1 MDQTLLT
8 KPILRL
14 DKVSYQY
21 RNNYQ
26 SVDAVK
32 DASADFFEGKLYAII
47 GKSGSGK
54 STLLSVMAGLALP
67 TKGQVIYR
75 GIPTDEVNLDKY
87 RRENVTVVYQSF
99 NLFPLMTCLE
109 NVCFPLE
116 LLGKTPKEA
125 SVIAKEQIAQRQP
138 AGNGLQAISEYGY
151 SGGEKQRVAIARALC
166 MKPKIMLFD
175 EPTSALDPEMVNEV
189 LDVMVQLAQEGM
201 TMMCVTHEMGFAREV
216 ADRVLFFDHGKLL
229 EDASPAEFF
238 DAPKDPRAQAFLRQ
252 VL

>member
-1 MDQTLLT
+1 VFMDQTLLT

-75 GIPTDEVNLDKY
+75 GIH
-87 RRENVTVVYQSF
+87 R
-99 NLFPLMTCLE
+99 
-109 NVCFPLE
+109 
-116 LLGKTPKEA
+116 
-125 SVIAKEQIAQRQP
+125 
-138 AGNGLQAISEYGY
+138 
-151 SGGEKQRVAIARALC
+151 
-166 MKPKIMLFD
+166 
-175 EPTSALDPEMVNEV
+175 
-189 LDVMVQLAQEGM
+189 
-201 TMMCVTHEMGFAREV
+201 
-216 ADRVLFFDHGKLL
+216 
-229 EDASPAEFF
+229 
-238 DAPKDPRAQAFLRQ
+238 
-252 VL
+252 

>member
-1 MDQTLLT
+1 VFMDQTLLT

-109 NVCFPLE
+109 NVCFHWSCWARPQ
-116 LLGKTPKEA
+116 KR
-125 SVIAKEQIAQRQP
+125 RQ
-138 AGNGLQAISEYGY
+138 
-151 SGGEKQRVAIARALC
+151 
-166 MKPKIMLFD
+166 
-175 EPTSALDPEMVNEV
+175 
-189 LDVMVQLAQEGM
+189 
-201 TMMCVTHEMGFAREV
+201 
-216 ADRVLFFDHGKLL
+216 
-229 EDASPAEFF
+229 
-238 DAPKDPRAQAFLRQ
+238 
-252 VL
+252 